1 MVSAP
6 GVYVALQMRDP
17 GVGIEPTVQERIFEP
32 FFTTKG
38 LGSGT
43 GLVGVYGTLTDHR
56 GAATVESVLGK
67 GSVFTR
73 YLPMS
78 RRRAAA
84 RPHGGEPSTGAGAYR
99 RWPPRLSAE
108 ALQHGVARGSPGPAA
123 QAVNAFSVAVR
134 LSSYYEVAHPL
145 SCGGRL
151 NAAPAPLGP
160 SWTEGCTEGRQ
171 RGRLATAAGE
181 ALM

>member
-84 RPHGGEPSTGAGAYR
+84 RPHGGSLRQAQELIDAG
-99 RWPPRLSAE
+99 PRGF
-108 ALQHGVARGSPGPAA
+108 LQKP
-123 QAVNAFSVAVR
+123 FSMASLADR
-134 LSSYYEVAHPL
+134 
-145 SCGGRL
+145 
-151 NAAPAPLGP
+151 LGP
-160 SWTEGCTEGRQ
+160 LLKQ
-171 RGRLATAAGE
+171 
-181 ALM
+181 